1 LVATVGSHHGGVGH
15 PPTPHVAGGVGHP
28 PTPHVAGVFYMHVTV
43 IVGALLA
50 DENKHLARYI
60 RQALAIDTGQVVDIR
75 VESDLS

>member
-1 LVATVGSHHGGVGH
+1 
-15 PPTPHVAGGVGHP
+15 
-28 PTPHVAGVFYMHVTV
+28 MHVTV

-60 RQALAIDTGQVVDIR
+60 RQDLAIDTGQVVDIR